1 MSSPERIAL
10 MERNITRLA
19 LLVKQLGEFE
29 LANQQRRLDW
39 IQWIEENDQRM
50 RESDQRIEEGERRL
64 QEGERRIQ
72 EGELRLQENERRLQE
87 DERRIQEG
95 ERRLHENEQRMQE
108 SNQRMRERDQRM
120 QTILAEIRRL
130 NEQSAAQAENL
141 RAMLDVIVDI
151 QTDVARIDAAS

>member
-39 IQWIEENDQRM
+39 IQWMEENDQRM
-50 RESDQRIEEGERRL
+50 RESERRIEEGERRL
-64 QEGERRIQ
+64 QE
-72 EGELRLQENERRLQE
+72 NEW
-87 DERRIQEG
+87 
-95 ERRLHENEQRMQE
+95 RMQE

-120 QTILAEIRRL
+120 QTIMAEMRRL
-130 NEQSAAQAENL
+130 NEQSAVQAENL

>member
-72 EGELRLQENERRLQE
+72 EGELRLQENERR
-87 DERRIQEG
+87 
-95 ERRLHENEQRMQE
+95 MQE

-120 QTILAEIRRL
+120 QAILAEIRRL

>member
-39 IQWIEENDQRM
+39 IQWMEENDQRM
-50 RESDQRIEEGERRL
+50 RESDQRIEEGERR
-64 QEGERRIQ
+64 
-72 EGELRLQENERRLQE
+72 
-87 DERRIQEG
+87 IQEG
-95 ERRLHENEQRMQE
+95 ERRLQESERRIEEGERRLQENERRMQE

-120 QTILAEIRRL
+120 QTIMAEMRRL
-130 NEQSAAQAENL
+130 NEQSAVQAENL

>member
-39 IQWIEENDQRM
+39 IQWMEENDQRM
-50 RESDQRIEEGERRL
+50 RES
-64 QEGERRIQ
+64 ERRIE
-72 EGELRLQENERRLQE
+72 EGELRLQENER
-87 DERRIQEG
+87 
-95 ERRLHENEQRMQE
+95 RMQE

-130 NEQSAAQAENL
+130 NEQSSAQAENL

>member
-64 QEGERRIQ
+64 QEN
-72 EGELRLQENERRLQE
+72 ELRLQENER
-87 DERRIQEG
+87 
-95 ERRLHENEQRMQE
+95 
-108 SNQRMRERDQRM
+108 RMRERDQRM

-130 NEQSAAQAENL
+130 SEQSAAQAENL

>member
-39 IQWIEENDQRM
+39 IQWMEEN
-50 RESDQRIEEGERRL
+50 DQRIEEGERRIE
-64 QEGERRIQ
+64 EGERRM
-72 EGELRLQENERRLQE
+72 QENER
-87 DERRIQEG
+87 
-95 ERRLHENEQRMQE
+95 RMQE

-120 QTILAEIRRL
+120 QTIMAEMRRL
-130 NEQSAAQAENL
+130 NEQSAVQAENL